1 MEETQGLS
9 LLSVRQVAEKLSIS
23 ISLVWRLTK
32 EEKRFPKPIKIGYR
46 SCWRS
51 DEVESYIEFRTRIH
65 RGTGAARN
73 QPSHA
78 QAA

>member
-1 MEETQGLS
+1 MFREINMKRVSRNYMVWSGTTARP
-9 LLSVRQVAEKLSIS
+9 LL
-23 ISLVWRLTK
+23 
-32 EEKRFPKPIKIGYR
+32 GYR